1 MACADLGHWAGI
13 RGVFG
18 ANAREEVGGISGGA
32 RRDPRGGRN
41 RMMNLTV
48 GKGGRRSHRSGGE
61 KTWPQERGGGG
72 GVLPVLGFTGR
83 GSRSRS
89 RPCASPL
96 PALVRRV
103 WAPVEGTSRRDAG
116 SGPPG
121 SH

>member
-1 MACADLGHWAGI
+1 
-13 RGVFG
+13 
-18 ANAREEVGGISGGA
+18 
-32 RRDPRGGRN
+32 
-41 RMMNLTV
+41 MMNLTV
-48 GKGGRRSHRSGGE
+48 GGEGGKRSHSSGVRRGE
-61 KTWPQERGGGG
+61 DVARRW
-72 GVLPVLGFTGR
+72 VLGFPGR